1 MSKAKSRSQTGATSR
16 STLPPKP
23 TSTAHTA
30 ALLQAAMGFHQQG
43 QLASAQA
50 HYREILALEQDHFD
64 ALHLLGV
71 IDYQQQD
78 YAAAETLIRQAIA
91 IKPEQAGPYSNL
103 GLVLQD
109 QQRYEEALL
118 CFAQAIKLQ
127 PGHAEA
133 HNNHGNALRSLRRY
147 EAALTSYEQA
157 LRLKPDYA
165 VAYSNRGNVL
175 QNLKRYD
182 EALLSYEQ
190 ALRYQ
195 PDYADA
201 HNNLAHALRYLNRT
215 EDALASCV
223 RALQL
228 RPDYAEAFLNA
239 GNLLQDLQ
247 RYQEALAPYQRAQ
260 QLQADYAEAHLNEG
274 LCRLTLGD
282 FKLGWEKYEWRWASA
297 THDSLRRDF
306 EQPLWLGQT
315 SLQGKTV
322 LLHAEQGL
330 GDTLQFCR
338 YVTQVAALGATV
350 LLEVQAPLRGLLEP
364 LPGVARVLVRG
375 EPLPRFDFHC
385 PLLSL
390 PLALRTELT
399 TIPAQVPY
407 LHADPARV
415 EAWRQRLASYP
426 RPLIGLVWSGNP
438 THVNDHNR
446 SIPLTTLAPLFQGA
460 GSFIS
465 VQNQMVDADREA
477 FARFG
482 IIDVTDALH
491 DFSDTAA
498 LLVCMD
504 RLITVDTVAAHLAGA
519 LGLPATVML
528 PYNADFRWLTERA
541 DSPWYP
547 TLKLIRQTRRGDW
560 HEPVG
565 RLAAMVGVAAS

>member
-1 MSKAKSRSQTGATSR
+1 
-16 STLPPKP
+16 
-23 TSTAHTA
+23 
-30 ALLQAAMGFHQQG
+30 MGFHQQG

-446 SIPLTTLAPLFQGA
+446 SIPLATLAPLFQGA

-504 RLITVDTVAAHLAGA
+504 RVIAVDTVGAHLAGA
-519 LGLPATVML
+519 LGSPATVML

-547 TLKLIRQTRRGDW
+547 SLTLIRQTRRGDW
-560 HEPVG
+560 HEPVR